1 MFYNKIN
8 NMHGGFMGCVGRLF
22 TTLGILMILGG
33 VAGMVFGAVNPS
45 GFNIEAMAENLGR
58 SPTAAELCKPGETLE
73 EAKGAST
80 YTQGQGY
87 GRSVQYTCIDADG
100 NRRDVTGQFVT
111 DLFGR
116 IPDFMMGIGVQVL
129 WTCLIGAGVF
139 FAIIGA
145 LVSRGRGGRRVYS
158 LDGGSGAQI
167 YINGQPINAGQ
178 VQTWRSND
186 DGTAAPVSFGG
197 STPSAKG
204 TLAERLQQLE
214 NARNAG
220 LISSSEY
227 DRLRQKM
234 LDEMQ

>member
-1 MFYNKIN
+1 
-8 NMHGGFMGCVGRLF
+8 MGCVGRLF
-22 TTLGILMILGG
+22 TALGILMILGG
-33 VAGMVFGAVNPS
+33 VGGMVFGAVNPS
-45 GFNIEAMAENLGR
+45 MFNIEAMAENLGR

-87 GRSVQYTCIDADG
+87 GRPVQYTCIDAEG
-100 NRRDVTGQFVT
+100 NRRDVTAKFATSIFDRFPSFVW
-111 DLFGR
+111 
-116 IPDFMMGIGVQVL
+116 GIGAQVL
-129 WTCLIGAGVF
+129 WTCLIGVGVF
-139 FAIIGA
+139 FAVIGA
-145 LVSRGRGGRRVYS
+145 LLSRGRGGRRVYS
-158 LDGGSGAQI
+158 LDGGEGPQI

-186 DGTAAPVSFGG
+186 DGTAGPVSFGG
-197 STPSAKG
+197 SASQAKG
-204 TLAERLQQLE
+204 SLSERLQQLE